1 MTYEPPAGW
10 VDDPTDPVPGWM
22 LDDPRTAKTAQF
34 LATMH
39 RATGARIRRAREAR
53 GLSREQLA
61 EELSARGHTGWTVDA
76 VTRLEAGQ
84 HIWKPIEAA
93 LFDIIDFSPTSERSD
108 ASLDAA
114 IGANVRSVRMDAGIT
129 QSDLA
134 ARLTAIGTPWTASN
148 VSLIEAGKRKVTLTA
163 LADLCRVFHLPA
175 TAFFGTEGFAPD
187 VADRL
192 RALGGTEEATSSADP
207 HLVDDLEAADVA
219 RQRLAMRILGRIA
232 ARIPWDLAGPD
243 ATSSDRRVE
252 VLDALEDLYG
262 TRDILEVREQ
272 IATATAQGTGSG
284 ADPTPDEI
292 ADARSW
298 ATRQLDRAAHDV
310 PVRTS
315 DTD

>member
-1 MTYEPPAGW
+1 M
-10 VDDPTDPVPGWM
+10 
-22 LDDPRTAKTAQF
+22 
-34 LATMH
+34 
-39 RATGARIRRAREAR
+39 RRAREAR

-61 EELSARGHTGWTVDA
+61 EELSSRGHTGWTADTVA
-76 VTRLEAGQ
+76 RLEAGR

-93 LFDIIDFSPTSERSD
+93 LFEVLDFSPTSDRSD

-114 IGANVRSVRMDAGIT
+114 VGANVRSVRMDAGIT

-148 VSLIEAGKRKVTLTA
+148 VSLIEAGKRKLTLTA
-163 LADLCRVFHLPA
+163 LADLCRVFHLPS
-175 TAFFGTEGFAPD
+175 TAFFGTEGFTPD
-187 VADRL
+187 IADRL
-192 RALGGTEEATSSADP
+192 AALGGTADTTAAADP
-207 HLVDDLEAADVA
+207 RLVDDQEAADVA

-262 TRDILEVREQ
+262 TRDILEVREE
-272 IATATAQGTGSG
+272 IATATARAATSG
-284 ADPTPDEI
+284 MDPTPDEI

-298 ATRQLDRAAHDV
+298 ATRQLIERITTYLCEPAM
-310 PVRTS
+310 PVEPGLNVEHRDQPTAGHEVAEEVVRES
-315 DTD
+315 